1 LTKKLTFDN
10 IIKTQTGSSSR
21 LLSTGWVII
30 TFIKSVKRGNK
41 MSEGIIELT
50 TSNFDSEIS
59 KTETPI
65 LVDFWAVWCGPCR
78 MIAPEIEKLH
88 DEKKDVLR
96 IGKLNVDDNR
106 DIAVRYGITSIPSLL
121 LFKNGEMIKKVER
134 AQSKDR
140 ILSEIKDFI

>member
-1 LTKKLTFDN
+1 
-10 IIKTQTGSSSR
+10 
-21 LLSTGWVII
+21 
-30 TFIKSVKRGNK
+30 

-50 TSNFDSEIS
+50 TSNFNSEIS

-106 DIAVRYGITSIPSLL
+106 DIAIRYGITSIPSLL

-134 AQSKDR
+134 AQSKDK